1 MFGKICK
8 KCIKLGANDKKT
20 WVAQGR
26 VNYSGPEGLAPYR
39 EGFSSLV
46 PPDFCIAHCDLSP
59 PGGRRKSGDGEWRNG
74 GQKFKSKVVDGLGLA
89 YRVQGYIP
97 EAQSNHRGS
106 PEYLL
111 SLL

>member
-1 MFGKICK
+1 M
-8 KCIKLGANDKKT
+8 
-20 WVAQGR
+20 
-26 VNYSGPEGLAPYR
+26 NYSGPEGLAPYR

-46 PPDFCIAHCDLSP
+46 PPDFCIAHSDLSLLE
-59 PGGRRKSGDGEWRNG
+59 GRREKGDGEWRNR
-74 GQKFKSKVVDGLGLA
+74 GQKFKSKVGYGLGLA
-89 YRVQGYIP
+89 HWVQGYIP

>member
-1 MFGKICK
+1 MDGITDSMDMNLS
-8 KCIKLGANDKKT
+8 KC
-20 WVAQGR
+20 WER
-26 VNYSGPEGLAPYR
+26 ERSLAPYR

-46 PPDFCIAHCDLSP
+46 PPDFCIAHSDLSLLE
-59 PGGRRKSGDGEWRNG
+59 GRREKGDGEWRNR
-74 GQKFKSKVVDGLGLA
+74 GQKFKSKVGYGLGLA
-89 YRVQGYIP
+89 HWVQGYIP